1 METKY
6 AVKAVG
12 VEYACDRLDCSGTMN
27 PTGLISPSQPPKFEH
42 VCSNCGERALLDKQY
57 PHVTFDK
64 VPENVAA

>member
-6 AVKAVG
+6 AVKPVG
-12 VEYACDRLDCSGTMN
+12 VEYACDKCGEGN
-27 PTGLISPSQPPKFEH
+27 VFPTGLIAPSQPPKFEH